1 MVKKCPNCNHY
12 ISDTVSVCPHCGYI
26 ISCEETSESKNQEE
40 YSPEVTEKNA
50 SSEQNN
56 EFFDSVEY
64 DSHEQSNSKKY
75 IIPIVIGVLLLIGIV
90 IGIISHSTQDSPNTL
105 VVATDSVAENVNTIV
120 EDTVLNVSF
129 TVIPIKSSQST
140 DDINTTINID
150 FPQSNNEYLQD
161 VIVSFII
168 NALTNDYTWGDNPRP
183 NYHGDMTDGQA
194 IADYFVKD
202 KVCEISEERTR
213 DSIDS
218 EPWDE
223 NISIKRVCET
233 DRLISYEV
241 DFMGSH
247 GGVGDGTTYGATFSK
262 VDCNVIR
269 VIANPKDSKLKSFLI
284 KYIHSY
290 LDSDNRDM
298 LDEEELNKHPYPNK
312 EPFITDKGVRMI
324 YQKYEIG
331 AGALGIIDITI
342 PFSKIADYMSEDAL
356 SLIGYDN
363 N

>member
-1 MVKKCPNCNHY
+1 MVIKCPNCNHY
-12 ISDTVSVCPHCGYI
+12 ISDTASICPHCGYEI
-26 ISCEETSESKNQEE
+26 TCEETSASMNQEE
-40 YSPEVTEKNA
+40 NAPEVTEKSEA
-50 SSEQNN
+50 SEQNG
-56 EFFDSVEY
+56 EYIKTIEY
-64 DSHEQSNSKKY
+64 DSDEQSNSKKY
-75 IIPIVIGVLLLIGIV
+75 IIPIVVGVLILVGIV

-105 VVATDSVAENVNTIV
+105 VVAADSVTENVNTIV
-120 EDTVLNVSF
+120 EDTVLDVSF

-183 NYHGDMTDGQA
+183 NYHGDKTDGQA
-194 IADYFVKD
+194 IADYYVND
-202 KVCEISEERTR
+202 KVSEISEERAR

-218 EPWDE
+218 EPWNED
-223 NISIKRVCET
+223 ISIKRVCET
-233 DRLISYEV
+233 ARLVSYEV
-241 DFMGSH
+241 DFSGSH

-262 VDCNVIR
+262 IDCNVIR
-269 VIANPKDSKLKSFLI
+269 IIENPKDSKLKSFLI

-290 LDSDNRDM
+290 LDSDSKDM

-342 PFSKIADYMSEDAL
+342 PFSKIADYMTDDAL